1 MLFSLFSIK
10 LVYLVHSFLIRWFL
24 IIYYTRMKA
33 NLSTNIGSPLVQM
46 ETNALKRSDCLF
58 TSHVRS
64 MTKKWTFPLTKG
76 KFGTDPDVITCLEEI
91 ILLVYFTRS
100 FTDLKKDFSA
110 NKRQIWDWSRCHYM
124 SLRDHIAC
132 YNPAHTM

>member
-1 MLFSLFSIK
+1 MVSNYLLHAYEGKLEYKYRFTTGPDGNKCLEEIRL
-10 LVYLVHSFLIRWFL
+10 LVYFTCSF
-24 IIYYTRMKA
+24 TD
-33 NLSTNIGSPLVQM
+33 Q
-46 ETNALKRSDCLF
+46 KRD
-58 TSHVRS
+58 
-64 MTKKWTFPLTKG
+64 KG
-76 KFGTDPDVITCLEEI
+76 RFGTDPDVITCLEEI

-100 FTDLKKDFSA
+100 FTDLKKGFSA